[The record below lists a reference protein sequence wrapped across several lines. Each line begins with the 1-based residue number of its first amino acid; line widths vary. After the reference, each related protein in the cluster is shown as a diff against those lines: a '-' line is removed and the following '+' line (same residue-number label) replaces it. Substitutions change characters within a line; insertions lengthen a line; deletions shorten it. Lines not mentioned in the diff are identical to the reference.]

1 MQRARKISI
10 VAGIDAAGR
19 STIMMSSRIVD
30 DDHRAGGL
38 VAWWLLRFFR
48 RVFFFFFVVALF
60 FFLLLRHYDIRGPIV
75 VANVCQ
81 RRSAACR
88 RALAGQQPA
97 RYFRL
102 GALGNR
108 CTSISHPP

>member
-1 MQRARKISI
+1 MQRGRKKKVSF
-10 VAGIDAAGR
+10 VAGIAAAGR
-19 STIMMSSRIVD
+19 ITMMSSIVD

-108 CTSISHPP
+108 CTSRSHPP